1 MVIKFIGKPKV
12 SSGRETGPRRVGRGA
27 ARGDPCDSLL
37 KNLVSP
43 GQTKEGK
50 PLIHE
55 NKDNT
60 EKELN
65 QSIYKSCIYI
75 YILPSIRRCK
85 CKGTKH
91 DPCSFIYSTHY
102 TTVVLHYF
110 MDCTTLPILKPAF
123 NTKSWILEAGAD
135 HFWGTFHFT
144 VILKQLQLTAGSW
157 STLCCIHHHVLL
169 LQFPAT

>member
-12 SSGRETGPRRVGRGA
+12 SSGRETGPRRVGRSSQGW
-27 ARGDPCDSLL
+27 SLWL
-37 KNLVSP
+37 S
-43 GQTKEGK
+43 TKESGV
-50 PLIHE
+50 PRT
-55 NKDNT
+55 NKRGSRWYMRTKTIQKKNYISPFT
-60 EKELN
+60 
-65 QSIYKSCIYI
+65 SPIYI

-91 DPCSFIYSTHY
+91 NPCSFTYSTHY

-144 VILKQLQLTAGSW
+144 VILKQLQLTAGSG

>member
-12 SSGRETGPRRVGRGA
+12 SSGRETGPRRVGRSSQGW
-27 ARGDPCDSLL
+27 SLWL
-37 KNLVSP
+37 S
-43 GQTKEGK
+43 TKESGV
-50 PLIHE
+50 PRT
-55 NKDNT
+55 NKRGEATDT
-60 EKELN
+60 WEQRQYRKR
-65 QSIYKSCIYI
+65 IKSVHLQVLYIYI

-91 DPCSFIYSTHY
+91 NPCSFTYSTHY

-144 VILKQLQLTAGSW
+144 VILKQLQLTAGSG